1 MTELDNE
8 FLEESGSFSANPLR
22 PVSFDDYI
30 GQPQIVERLKLYIAA
45 TNRKRERGEDCVMDH
60 MIVDGRAGLGKT
72 SLAVVVA
79 NTLGS
84 NFVFLQA
91 TAIEHKREILSNL
104 MLLKEG
110 DVLFVD
116 EIHGLKKDVA
126 EALYSAVEDSRVD
139 IVTEERTI
147 NLPLPK
153 FTLIAATTDY
163 GKLTP
168 SLRQRFTYR
177 FTLQR
182 YSEEELKTIVEYSAN
197 KLGYNVTDEAAIA
210 LASRAKGIPRLVN
223 HNVKKAC
230 LVAEFNEGVI
240 DRKVAE
246 QMLAM
251 EEIGELGL
259 DVNDF
264 AYLKALESSK
274 PLGIKTLSSK
284 SNIDEAT
291 IVDSIEPYLLE
302 FSLIEK
308 TARGRILTE
317 RGEALLYN
325 TNRL

>member
-1 MTELDNE
+1 MTELDDE
-8 FLEESGSFSANPLR
+8 YLEEGGDFTANPLR
-22 PVSFDDYI
+22 PETFDDYI
-30 GQPQIVERLKLYIAA
+30 GQPQIVQRLKLYIAA

-60 MIVDGRAGLGKT
+60 MIIDGRAGLGKT

-79 NTLGS
+79 NALGS

-110 DVLFVD
+110 DVMFVD
-116 EIHGLKKDVA
+116 EIHGFKKDIA
-126 EALYSAVEDSRVD
+126 EALYSAIEDSRVD

-163 GKLTP
+163 GKLPP

-182 YSEEELKTIVEYSAN
+182 YSKEELKTIVEYSAN
-197 KLGYNVTDEAAIA
+197 KLGYKVTGDAATI

-223 HNVKKAC
+223 QNVKKAC
-230 LVAEFNEGVI
+230 LVAEFNDGIV
-240 DRKVAE
+240 DMKVAE

-251 EEIGELGL
+251 EEIGEMGL

-264 AYLKALESSK
+264 AYLKALNPSK
-274 PLGIKTLSSK
+274 PIGVKTLSSK
-284 SNIDEAT
+284 SNIDEVT
-291 IVDSIEPYLLE
+291 ITDSIEPYLLE
-302 FSLIEK
+302 FCLVEK
-308 TARGRILTE
+308 TARGRLLTKKGSE
-317 RGEALLYN
+317 FLKRSTDA
-325 TNRL
+325 